1 LTGTQTL
8 ARGRHRPG
16 RGASA
21 LLLACF
27 LAPLASGETALQ
39 AVGQLLIPTVHF
51 ESGYRRHFNERCTAT
66 LVTPGRDSNS
76 PLLLTAWHCLEYYRD
91 LSRPILFEHA
101 NGSLVEARQR
111 ASGGSMRDDWALLEL
126 REALP
131 GAIPLL
137 PVEVATGTAVMMA
150 GFSRQHGKDSPPLT
164 LDRNC
169 SVTSRE
175 GEDLGTDC
183 HARRGASGGPVFS
196 AVAPRRYLG
205 IVSRGDSAAL
215 SIFVPVSR
223 IIPQLWP
230 HLGEAA
236 GHSPFPRTSRQP
248 AR

>member
-1 LTGTQTL
+1 MTGIQAIT
-8 ARGRHRPG
+8 RHRQLPG
-16 RGASA
+16 RCAWA
-21 LLLACF
+21 LLMACL

-39 AVGQLLIPTVHF
+39 GVGQLLIPTVHF

-66 LVTPGRDSNS
+66 LVAPGRDSNS
-76 PLLLTAWHCLEYYRD
+76 RLLLTAWHCLEYYRD

-101 NGSLVEARQR
+101 DGRRVEARQR

-137 PVEVATGTAVMMA
+137 PVEVSPGTAVIMA
-150 GFSRQHGKDSPPLT
+150 GFSRQQGKESPPLT
-164 LDRNC
+164 LDRHC
-169 SVTSRE
+169 RVTSRE

-196 AVAPRRYLG
+196 AVVPRRYLG

-223 IIPQLWP
+223 VIP

-236 GHSPFPRTSRQP
+236 GHSLPPRTSRQP